1 MPITNVLGRASALG
15 SDYKPTTDS
24 NKDGMKPIPIH
35 RVDIKI
41 FVDNLPPI
49 DQIWQEITQH
59 NSMDTSSQTVVQK
72 MYEAARK
79 AKRMMTPSSRT
90 SPENATERWNN
101 ILAQNNPK
109 EVWRAINWKG
119 TIEHSDKVKNTPS
132 DKEFSEHFEKL
143 LNPEEFRNQEEYIP
157 ARNIYIPI
165 LDDPIQPDEVD
176 KCIKK
181 LKTSKAPG
189 PDGLAPGLLKHL
201 PDDWI
206 ILLTFIYNAIFHQNY
221 PSAWSIAKVFTIF
234 KKGETTDPGNYR
246 GISVMSAI
254 AKVYDSILS
263 VRFNLWYKPHQEQ
276 AGAQKHRG

>member
-1 MPITNVLGRASALG
+1 MDWALCSESLIDKIVEYKIERHNLPTDHAGLSLSIANFDMPITNVLGRASALG
-15 SDYKPTTDS
+15 SDYKPTTDA
-24 NKDGMKPIPIH
+24 NKDGMKPIPMH
-35 RVDIKI
+35 RVDIKKFI
-41 FVDNLPPI
+41 DNLPPI

-79 AKRMMTPSSRT
+79 AKRTMTPSSRT

-189 PDGLAPGLLKHL
+189 PDGLAPGLLKHQR
-201 PDDWI
+201 
-206 ILLTFIYNAIFHQNY
+206 HQGLM
-221 PSAWSIAKVFTIF
+221 A
-234 KKGETTDPGNYR
+234 
-246 GISVMSAI
+246 
-254 AKVYDSILS
+254 
-263 VRFNLWYKPHQEQ
+263 
-276 AGAQKHRG
+276 